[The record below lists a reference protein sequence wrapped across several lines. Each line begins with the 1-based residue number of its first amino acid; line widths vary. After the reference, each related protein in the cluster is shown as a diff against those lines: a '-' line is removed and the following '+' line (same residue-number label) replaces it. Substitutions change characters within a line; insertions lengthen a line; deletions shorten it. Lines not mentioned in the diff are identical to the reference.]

1 MNKKWLIHYMYN
13 VCTLIWE
20 STEVT
25 CLSWTAKNNNKILLS
40 NVYIVDTVIF
50 NDLVHFAS
58 IIFTSLWKA
67 SSVRGNQMG
76 DDLSFNQSFFFYQSI
91 IYFNTLRQRAKKLV
105 QNTNVSVILIW
116 SQHYFH
122 SCSPNLLKMLFGWGR
137 QQQKLI

>member
-1 MNKKWLIHYMYN
+1 MYN

-40 NVYIVDTVIF
+40 NVYVDDTIILIF

-58 IIFTSLWKA
+58 SIFTSLWKA

-76 DDLSFNQSFFFYQSI
+76 DDLS
-91 IYFNTLRQRAKKLV
+91 
-105 QNTNVSVILIW
+105 
-116 SQHYFH
+116 
-122 SCSPNLLKMLFGWGR
+122 
-137 QQQKLI
+137 

>member
-1 MNKKWLIHYMYN
+1 MYN

-25 CLSWTAKNNNKILLS
+25 CLSWTAKNKNKILLS
-40 NVYIVDTVIF
+40 NVYIVYNNTIIF

-76 DDLSFNQSFFFYQSI
+76 DDLSLSDINLITTLFSFLQ
-91 IYFNTLRQRAKKLV
+91 
-105 QNTNVSVILIW
+105 
-116 SQHYFH
+116 
-122 SCSPNLLKMLFGWGR
+122 P
-137 QQQKLI
+137 